1 MELKDSNG
9 RLEIELPGVVDLPSS
24 AELRDILLDALARD
38 SAADV
43 VLKAGGVERL
53 STACVQVIL
62 AATAGFKGAARRF
75 EVETPSNAVTEAFAQ
90 LGLAADL
97 QKLI

>member
-1 MELKDSNG
+1 MELKESNG
-9 RLEIELPGVVDLPSS
+9 RLEIQLPPVIDLPAA

-43 VLKAGGVERL
+43 VVKADGVERL
-53 STACVQVIL
+53 STAGIQVML
-62 AATAGFKGAARRF
+62 VAEDGFRRAARRF
-75 EVETPSNAVTEAFAQ
+75 EVEAASNAVTEAFTQ

>member
-1 MELKDSNG
+1 MELKDANG
-9 RLEIELPGVVDLPSS
+9 RLEIELPGMIDLPGS

-53 STACVQVIL
+53 STACIQVVL
-62 AATAGFKGAARRF
+62 AAANGFAGTARRL
-75 EVETPSNAVTEAFAQ
+75 EVDSPSNAVTEAFAQ
-90 LGLAADL
+90 LGLATDL

>member
-1 MELKDSNG
+1 MELKEVGG
-9 RLEIELPGVVDLPSS
+9 RLEIDLPGVVDLPVS

-43 VLKAGGVERL
+43 VVKAQGVERL
-53 STACVQVIL
+53 STACVQVLL
-62 AATAGFKGAARRF
+62 AAATGFKGAARRL
-75 EVETPSNAVTEAFAQ
+75 EIESPSAVVTDTFGQ

>member
-9 RLEIELPGVVDLPSS
+9 RLEIELPGVVDLPTS

-38 SAADV
+38 TAADV
-43 VLKAGGVERL
+43 VLKAAGVERM
-53 STACVQVIL
+53 STACVQVVL
-62 AATAGFKGAARRF
+62 TAADGFKGAARRF
-75 EVETPSNAVTEAFAQ
+75 EVDAPSNAVTETFTQ

>member
-1 MELKDSNG
+1 MELRDING
-9 RLEIELPGVVDLPSS
+9 RLEIDLPGVLDLPTS

-43 VLKAGGVERL
+43 VLKAAEVERL
-53 STACVQVIL
+53 STAGVQVVL
-62 AATAGFKGAARRF
+62 AAAAGFKGAARRF
-75 EVETPSNAVTEAFAQ
+75 EVEAPSRVVTETFNQ